1 MYSRILI
8 AISCLYICLFVY
20 LVIKS
25 NTDQFNSIAHHG
37 TDHWTK
43 KWICTNLPFANI
55 SQLLKKLRS
64 KCWAKMVNATFEYQK
79 TGGANY

>member
-1 MYSRILI
+1 MYSCILI
-8 AISCLYICLFVY
+8 DISCLYIRLFVY

-25 NTDQFNSIAHHG
+25 NTDQFNSITHHG

-43 KWICTNLPFANI
+43 KWICTNLLFANI

-64 KCWAKMVNATFEYQK
+64 KYWTKMVNATFEYQK
-79 TGGANY
+79 TGGVNY

>member
-43 KWICTNLPFANI
+43 KWIPRNLLFANV
-55 SQLLKKLRS
+55 SQLLKKLSS
-64 KCWAKMVNATFEYQK
+64 KYWAKMVNEYQK
-79 TGGANY
+79 TGGENY